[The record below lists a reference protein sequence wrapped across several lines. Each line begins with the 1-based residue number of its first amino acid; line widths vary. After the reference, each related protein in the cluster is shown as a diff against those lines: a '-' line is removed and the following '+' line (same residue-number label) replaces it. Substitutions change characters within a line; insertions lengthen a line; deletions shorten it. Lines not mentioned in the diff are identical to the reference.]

1 MNPSSQSNEVSTKD
15 ISLFDASSGV
25 FNSEDLYTIAL
36 AEEDVVVL
44 TTKHKD
50 FDVEFIKKQAK
61 LIVACPVKCEAN
73 FTGI

>member
-1 MNPSSQSNEVSTKD
+1 MKPLQQPNKVSTKD

-50 FDVEFIKKQAK
+50 FDIEFIKQHSK
-61 LIVACPVKCEAN
+61 
-73 FTGI
+73 G